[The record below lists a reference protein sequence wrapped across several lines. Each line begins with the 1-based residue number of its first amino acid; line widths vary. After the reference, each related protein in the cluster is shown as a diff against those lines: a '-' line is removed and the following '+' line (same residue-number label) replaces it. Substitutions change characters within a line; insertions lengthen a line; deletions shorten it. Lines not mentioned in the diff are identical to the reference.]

1 MSLKVNIKKKYK
13 DFSLS
18 VDFSSDSKR
27 IGILGASGSG
37 KSMTLGAVAG
47 LIKPDEGEII
57 FDGRVLFDSAGKT
70 DIKTD
75 RRKIGYLFQDYAL
88 FPHMTVEKNIR
99 AAVDGARRI
108 TALEKKKPPSNESSF
123 FQEKNTDAILK
134 QFGLFEVKD
143 HLPSE
148 LSGGQKQRT
157 ALVRM
162 LVTNPE
168 LLLLDE
174 PFSALDTYLR
184 EGMRIELC
192 RILNEY
198 NKTAVIVSHDR
209 DEIYQ
214 MCDYLVLL
222 DRGTMIA
229 RGKTEDL
236 FRQPGTV
243 AAARLTGCKNISA
256 VERLGENKIKALD
269 WGGIELITEQKVDEH
284 IRFAA
289 VRAHDFIPGDT
300 GINSVPVINPTV
312 STLPFEW
319 YVMLENGLWWKI
331 PKAIDESDAS
341 DAIPAHL
348 SIPPD
353 KIILLTE

>member
-1 MSLKVNIKKKYK
+1 M
-13 DFSLS
+13 
-18 VDFSSDSKR
+18 
-27 IGILGASGSG
+27 
-37 KSMTLGAVAG
+37 
-47 LIKPDEGEII
+47 
-57 FDGRVLFDSAGKT
+57 
-70 DIKTD
+70 
-75 RRKIGYLFQDYAL
+75 
-88 FPHMTVEKNIR
+88 
-99 AAVDGARRI
+99 
-108 TALEKKKPPSNESSF
+108 
-123 FQEKNTDAILK
+123 
-134 QFGLFEVKD
+134 
-143 HLPSE
+143 
-148 LSGGQKQRT
+148 
-157 ALVRM
+157 RM

-256 VERLGENKIKALD
+256 VERLGENIIKALD

-284 IRFAA
+284 IRLPQSVPTILFPE
-289 VRAHDFIPGDT
+289 IPG
-300 GINSVPVINPTV
+300 
-312 STLPFEW
+312 
-319 YVMLENGLWWKI
+319 
-331 PKAIDESDAS
+331 
-341 DAIPAHL
+341 
-348 SIPPD
+348 
-353 KIILLTE
+353 